1 MSRLPRLSGEDVV
14 KVLVSKFGFRVS
26 RQRVAIWFLLNTL
39 EVRKIGTVV
48 PLHQEIKPGTLMGV
62 LKLAEIGKDE
72 FIKALED
79 P

>member
-1 MSRLPRLSGEDVV
+1 MSRLPRLLGEDVV
-14 KVLVSKFGFRVS
+14 KVLVSEFGFEVS
-26 RQRVAIWFLLNTL
+26 RQRSSHVVL
-39 EVRKIGTVV
+39 VKHVGGRKIGTVV
-48 PLHQEIKPGTLMGV
+48 PLHRELKPGTLMGI

>member
-1 MSRLPRLSGEDVV
+1 MV